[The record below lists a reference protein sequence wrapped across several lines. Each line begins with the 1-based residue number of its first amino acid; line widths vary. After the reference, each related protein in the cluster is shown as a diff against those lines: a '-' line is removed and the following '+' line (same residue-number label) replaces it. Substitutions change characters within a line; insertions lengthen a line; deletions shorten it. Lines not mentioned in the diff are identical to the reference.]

1 MFPNKKQGGN
11 FFSPANITVLLFA
24 RPMDN
29 NIVGGQEAE
38 AFLCAHTTSKG
49 AMIYIPGMIKHQ
61 LIKPF
66 KTGALFLIKI
76 T

>member
-38 AFLCAHTTSKG
+38 AFLCAHN
-49 AMIYIPGMIKHQ
+49 
-61 LIKPF
+61 F
-66 KTGALFLIKI
+66 KRGHDLYTWYDKTPTDKTF
-76 T
+76 